1 VRRYSSH
8 ELPSRTPIP
17 SPFLPTCKKYKAY
30 IHVHCTHVHIC
41 THIHPPCMYTCTHS
55 HFLTFS
61 THLYIRRVHICTYMV
76 GAYVVIY
83 MHMYTY
89 ACMYM
94 CGIYRRVASGAGPTH
109 PPITLSLAHASL
121 PPPSSLPL
129 DAPTSGLRSA
139 RDDDVNDGEYSWL
152 AVGAVSKET
161 HTCQKSP
168 THV

>member
-94 CGIYRRVASGAGPTH
+94 CGIYRRVASGEGVGVAPPPQHPTVDH
-109 PPITLSLAHASL
+109 PPAHHPVFGTRLSTSSLL
-121 PPPSSLPL
+121 PP
-129 DAPTSGLRSA
+129 SGRTDEWPQE
-139 RDDDVNDGEYSWL
+139 RER
-152 AVGAVSKET
+152 
-161 HTCQKSP
+161 
-168 THV
+168 